1 MPDCSSSFVEVLY
14 TGGTIGMQPSSTG
27 LVPAT
32 GFEARAREAQC
43 ERKEAE
49 IPRWRLR
56 ELEPLI
62 DSANMTPAHWR
73 RLVEAT
79 LLAVDEGASGVLILH
94 GTDTL
99 AYSAA
104 ALSFQLL
111 GIEVPVVITGAML
124 PAGVTGSDAWEN
136 FFDGLRAVAV
146 APPDRLTV
154 QFHGQSFAGVSC
166 RKVMSHGREA
176 FLPALAASGRLQ
188 TTSLPDALR
197 ARAERRPA
205 RVAVVELFPGI
216 TAAQLEGMLAGEVEG
231 LVLECYGSG
240 TAPSEDQAL
249 IAVLEQACARGVL
262 VVAISLCHGGGVSLS
277 TYAAGSRLAQI
288 GVIGGGAM
296 TREAAL
302 GKLHWL
308 LGSELSAA
316 QRRDWL
322 ARDLLGERGE
332 SIQPAGVSC

>member
-1 MPDCSSSFVEVLY
+1 MPDSPSSFVEVLY
-14 TGGTIGMQPSSTG
+14 TGGTIGMQPSNTG
-27 LVPAT
+27 LVPAS
-32 GFEARAREAQC
+32 GFEARAREAQR
-43 ERKEAE
+43 EREEAG
-49 IPRWRLR
+49 IPPWRLR
-56 ELEPLI
+56 ELAPLI
-62 DSANMTPAHWR
+62 DSANMTPGHWR

-79 LLAVDEGASGVLILH
+79 LLAIDEGASGVLILH

-111 GIEVPVVITGAML
+111 GIEVPVAITGAML
-124 PAGVTGSDAWEN
+124 PAGVAGSDAWEN
-136 FFDGLRAVAV
+136 FFDGLRTVAV
-146 APPDRLTV
+146 ASPERLTV

-176 FLPALAASGRLQ
+176 FLPAFAASGRLQ
-188 TTSLPDALR
+188 CPPLPDALR

-216 TAAQLEGMLAGEVEG
+216 TAAQLEGMLAGGVEG

-249 IAVLEQACARGVL
+249 IAVLERACARGVL

-308 LGSELSAA
+308 LGSELDAA

-322 ARDLLGERGE
+322 ARDVLGERGE